1 MKVLINGRNGQV
13 SHELQRRLGG
23 VGELIVL
30 GRDQLD
36 LAQPDQIR
44 RQVQNLRPDL
54 IINAAAHTAVDLA
67 ESEPQAAFAINAIAP
82 GILAEEARALDIPL
96 IHYSTDYVFDGLK
109 AGPYNEDDTP
119 NPLGVYGKSKL
130 AGEQAI
136 RDVQGKY
143 LILRTSWVYSTHGR
157 NFLLT
162 MQRLLQEKPE
172 LRVVA
177 DQIGAPTWA
186 GTIANSTL
194 ALIEHWQANEVANW
208 GTYHLSAQ
216 GETSWFGF
224 AQAIGEALRQ
234 QGKPCAALHPQPDR
248 STRAWIA
255 VACNAIGASVNL
267 TGRRRCASALPN
279 KPEHQRRPALAL
291 KHDVSAS
298 QRRRVADM
306 RACSRKRH

>member
-1 MKVLINGRNGQV
+1 MKILINGRHGQV
-13 SHELQRRLGG
+13 SHELQQRLGA
-23 VGELIVL
+23 VGELVVL

-44 RQVQNLRPDL
+44 RQVQNIRPDL

-67 ESEPQAAFAINAIAP
+67 ESEPQSAFAINAVAP
-82 GILAEEARALDIPL
+82 GILAEEALALDIPL
-96 IHYSTDYVFDGLK
+96 IHYSTDYVFDGTK

-136 RDVQGKY
+136 RDVQGKH

-194 ALIEHWQANEVANW
+194 ALIERWQTSQVANW

-234 QGKPCAALHPQPDR
+234 QGKPCADLLPIPSSDYPTPAARPLNSRLDCSRLQRDWGVSQPDWQTALR
-248 STRAWIA
+248 E
-255 VACNAIGASVNL
+255 CLNL
-267 TGRRRCASALPN
+267 QA
-279 KPEHQRRPALAL
+279 
-291 KHDVSAS
+291 
-298 QRRRVADM
+298 
-306 RACSRKRH
+306 

>member
-1 MKVLINGRNGQV
+1 LKVLINGRHGQV
-13 SHELQRRLGG
+13 SHELQRRLGAL
-23 VGELIVL
+23 GELVVL

-44 RQVQNLRPDL
+44 RQVQNVRPDL

-67 ESEPQAAFAINAIAP
+67 ESEPQSAFAINAVAP
-82 GILAEEARALDIPL
+82 GILAEEALALDIPL
-96 IHYSTDYVFDGLK
+96 IHYSTDYVFDGMK

-136 RDVQGKY
+136 REVQGKH

-194 ALIEHWQANEVANW
+194 ALIERWQTSQVANW

-234 QGKPCAALHPQPDR
+234 QGKPCADLLPIPSSDYPTPAARPLNSRLDCSRLQRDWGVSQPDWQTALR
-248 STRAWIA
+248 E
-255 VACNAIGASVNL
+255 CLNL
-267 TGRRRCASALPN
+267 QA
-279 KPEHQRRPALAL
+279 
-291 KHDVSAS
+291 
-298 QRRRVADM
+298 
-306 RACSRKRH
+306 